1 MPKPSKPPNVPQT
14 EEKTITVAEAA
25 RRLRR
30 APSNIRR
37 NLELGRLYGRRVLG
51 RWEVFESHVHEILS
65 GDNRQTAA
73 LDKYSAPKKTRRKTS
88 VGPSSSPPGER
99 DSSPLAASPHH

>member
-1 MPKPSKPPNVPQT
+1 MSQSPKSLNIPQT
-14 EEKTITVAEAA
+14 EEKTISVTEAA

-51 RWEVFESHVHEILS
+51 RWEVFESHVEEILS
-65 GDNRQTAA
+65 GSNRRAA
-73 LDKYSAPKKTRRKTS
+73 
-88 VGPSSSPPGER
+88 
-99 DSSPLAASPHH
+99 

>member
-1 MPKPSKPPNVPQT
+1 MGKPPKSLKVPQT
-14 EEKTITVAEAA
+14 DEKTISVAEAA

-51 RWEVFESHVHEILS
+51 RWEVFESHVDKILR
-65 GDNRQTAA
+65 GTNQRAA
-73 LDKYSAPKKTRRKTS
+73 
-88 VGPSSSPPGER
+88 
-99 DSSPLAASPHH
+99 